1 MVIAVWSAKGG
12 SGVTVV
18 ATALAVMLARRE
30 PATGSLLVDLH
41 GDAPT
46 VLGVAEPEGPGLTEW
61 LAASPSV
68 GPAAIERLEH
78 PVADGVRLVPR
89 GRRPLAAPERV
100 ALCCERFAEDPRPVV
115 IDLGR
120 LAGLDDEQ
128 DLVRRQVL
136 EASTISLL
144 VTRACF
150 LALRRALTLPVRP
163 TGIVL
168 VEEPG
173 RALGRTDVEDVL
185 GAPVVATVAVEAA
198 VARAVDAGL
207 LASRLPTVLE
217 RSLRDVA

>member
-1 MVIAVWSAKGG
+1 MVVSLWSAKGG

-18 ATALAVMLARRE
+18 AAALAVVLARRE
-30 PATGSLLVDLH
+30 PATGSLLVDLQ

-46 VLGVAEPEGPGLTEW
+46 VFGVPEPDGPGLSEW

-68 GPAAIERLEH
+68 GPTAIERLEH

-89 GRRPLAAPERV
+89 GRRPLVAPERV
-100 ALCCERFAEDPRPVV
+100 ALCCERFAEDRRPVV
-115 IDLGR
+115 VDLGCFS
-120 LAGLDDEQ
+120 GLDEQ
-128 DLVRRQVL
+128 DSVRRQVL
-136 EASTISLL
+136 EASTTSVL

-163 TGIVL
+163 NGIVL
-168 VEEPG
+168 VEEQG

-185 GAPVVATVAVEAA
+185 GAPVVATVAIEAA

-207 LASRLPTVLE
+207 LASRLPVVLE